1 MKLKWKEDGT
11 IKSPLSRAKGLGA
24 SHHGTG
30 HWLHQRFTALANIPL
45 TIWLVWSVIDH
56 ISGAGYAEFTAWL
69 AQPVNAVLMIFAILS
84 FFYHAALG
92 AQVIAEDYIG
102 NEVFRFFKLLVIKF
116 YFLAAAVVCIF
127 SILKISFGG

>member
-11 IKSPLSRAKGLGA
+11 IKTPLARAKGLGS

-30 HWLHQRFTALANIPL
+30 HWLHQRFTALVNIPL
-45 TIWLVWSVIDH
+45 TLWLVWALLTH
-56 ISGAGYAEFTAWL
+56 ISGSDYGTFTAWL
-69 AQPVNAVLMIFAILS
+69 AQPVNAVLMIFAIMS

-102 NEVFRFFKLLVIKF
+102 NEVLRFMKVLGIKF
-116 YFLAAAVVCIF
+116 YFLAGAVICIF
-127 SILKISFGG
+127 AILKIAFSG